1 MNLEGGI
8 YFTFFLS
15 FLCLVIISGRY
26 GFRPQET
33 GLHDGGYAL
42 RSAGKTQGIWIRSFD
57 QSSGLISYSCFV
69 FLGELVLQH
78 DF

>member
-8 YFTFFLS
+8 YFIFS

-33 GLHDGGYAL
+33 GLYDGGYAL
-42 RSAGKTQGIWIRSFD
+42 LSAGKTQGIWI
-57 QSSGLISYSCFV
+57 
-69 FLGELVLQH
+69 
-78 DF
+78 